1 MSDCSMGGRRF
12 YNVPTHTPAEDRLEI
27 TVHFEGEFNPHQIV
41 LNRLDREV
49 SYVEV
54 DGERF
59 ERVRECEMKWTG
71 RYCPPGCMV
80 PQDMVQTCS
89 ACGGLGNDPSRP
101 FHPEDPNEPIQFVN
115 LPSYIRY
122 CPLCG
127 ARIKEVDE

>member
-1 MSDCSMGGRRF
+1 MEGSARGSIHGHVHWDNGR
-12 YNVPTHTPAEDRLEI
+12 HTDFIYARI
-27 TVHFEGEFNPHQIV
+27 VNGEERNADYIE
-41 LNRLDREV
+41 L
-49 SYVEV
+49 
-54 DGERF
+54 DGERY